1 MGEQMN
7 KKISLELFRFD
18 IKTDYLPYFAKL
30 IIKINPQKSLLD
42 LLAMIQENVLEY
54 GYNAYGFKING
65 VVVFDF
71 SLKIEDLIKNF
82 GLEWKIEPL
91 NPHLA
96 LKDLIIDVQPFLQK
110 IESLK
115 SVGLDELAQEE
126 VQSVLKDAEFRGL
139 EALDTETQSIEDAF
153 LLSFLPFAY
162 ATPLS
167 VENPEYLG
175 EAYFILAASLY
186 AKHKT
191 QEILEAV
198 CELENGILN
207 AQSLQTYLF
216 PQNTKFDACINELKR
231 IVFEMSENSKI
242 QSFKS
247 KLLKKV
253 NF

>member
-1 MGEQMN
+1 MD
-7 KKISLELFRFD
+7 KKINLELFRFD

-30 IIKINPQKSLLD
+30 IVKINPQKSLLD
-42 LLAMIQENVLEY
+42 LLKIIQENVIEY

-71 SLKIEDLIKNF
+71 ALKIEDLVKNF
-82 GLEWKIEPL
+82 GSDWKIEPL

-96 LKDLIIDVQPFLQK
+96 LKDLIINVEPFLQK
-110 IESLK
+110 IESLRE
-115 SVGLDELAQEE
+115 VGLDELAQDE
-126 VQSVLKDAEFRGL
+126 VQSVLKDIEFRGL
-139 EALDTETQSIEDAF
+139 ESLEIETQKIKNVF

-191 QEILEAV
+191 QNILEAV
-198 CELENGILN
+198 CDLKNGILN

-216 PQNTKFDACINELKR
+216 PQNTKFDRCINELKM
-231 IVFEMSENSKI
+231 IIFEMSENPEI

-247 KLLKKV
+247 KLLKKA

>member
-1 MGEQMN
+1 MD
-7 KKISLELFRFD
+7 KKINLELFRFD

-30 IIKINPQKSLLD
+30 IVKINPQRSLLD
-42 LLAMIQENVLEY
+42 LLKIIQENVIEY

-71 SLKIEDLIKNF
+71 ALRIEDLVKNF
-82 GLEWKIEPL
+82 GFDWKIEPL

-96 LKDLIIDVQPFLQK
+96 VKDLIINVEPFLQK
-110 IESLK
+110 IESLRE
-115 SVGLDELAQEE
+115 VGLDELAQDE
-126 VQSVLKDAEFRGL
+126 VQSVLKDIEFRGL
-139 EALDTETQSIEDAF
+139 ESLEVETQKIKNVF

-191 QEILEAV
+191 QNILEAV
-198 CELENGILN
+198 CDLKNGILN
-207 AQSLQTYLF
+207 AQNLQTYLF
-216 PQNTKFDACINELKR
+216 PQNTKFDRCINELKM
-231 IVFEMSENSKI
+231 IIFERSENPEI

-247 KLLKKV
+247 TLLKKA